1 MSGSEGSDLCAWY
14 DDLLCDSESDHG
26 YIKPPAIKWTPSFVE
41 FFLQS
46 AALEL
51 VGQIVKIAC
60 RPADGDDYMAPV
72 RKILVLQQVSKLWKT
87 TCQTQVVLDVA
98 CVRHC
103 APVLRHDPRWR
114 STTES
119 KEAWSLLIDMA
130 KHIREMIE
138 LSNLGITPPHEI
150 REEVLSSESTLRLMM
165 RHTPDGSPLARLLY
179 NSCRG
184 LMYSEKFKYELFLF
198 AKIPKKVTWPRD
210 LAVGEFFQP
219 QRMTIAQ
226 FFAAHAQSSTR

>member
-1 MSGSEGSDLCAWY
+1 MSGSESSDLCEWY
-14 DDLLCDSESDHG
+14 DDLLCDSESDNG
-26 YIKPPAIKWTPSFVE
+26 YASTKGYVE

-51 VGQIVKIAC
+51 VGQIIKNVCI
-60 RPADGDDYMAPV
+60 PEDGDDYMAPI
-72 RKILVLQQVSKLWKT
+72 RKILVLQQVSRLWKT

-103 APVLRHDPRWR
+103 APVLLHNPRWR
-114 STTES
+114 STAPS

-130 KHIREMIE
+130 KHIREIIE
-138 LSNLGITPPHEI
+138 LSNLGITPHEI

-179 NSCRG
+179 KSCRG
-184 LMYSEKFKYELFLF
+184 SLYSETFKYELFVF
-198 AKIPKKVTWPRD
+198 AKIPKRVISPRD
-210 LAVGEFFQP
+210 LTVGEFFQP
-219 QRMTIAQ
+219 QRMTIEQ
-226 FFAAHAQSSTR
+226 FFAAHAQSPTT